1 MDETM
6 GLIELFKGMRIRAAD
21 WHRTANARLESSKM
35 TGQLSE
41 KVGKAS
47 LGHTA
52 TIAFGLQAILLI
64 IIGIASVGS
73 ISSALGDVNDLN
85 SVVRQQRLLLAA
97 RISAIEAGDQVKAY
111 ALDPNTKTE
120 DSARGALE
128 AAANSVEKASRSTL
142 TSEQD
147 EILASALEVVGH
159 SDEHFSKIVIQQKA
173 IDRIVSKQIYVEGA
187 AIQRELEGLANHAAA
202 NGQMETAAKAREA
215 GAAYSLVRISF
226 ERFLAN
232 ASRENVE
239 AAKQQSLRLEDV
251 LNQLYESTENPTIL
265 SEVDEAIKR
274 LINFDKS
281 FKSVVKLTNARD
293 ARLREILQ
301 GNIRKLTLAVDKVGG
316 QVDSIQGSAANSAR
330 LKLGGLLMLSL
341 ILGGVGMFFV
351 FIAGVVF
358 RKAVTAPIIAITAD
372 MQRLA
377 KGDLTLESRFV
388 SRKDEVG
395 EMVQA
400 MEVFRLNAI
409 EIQRLQGEETERLEA
424 RNRADEAARDAE
436 RRALIERQQAQ
447 EEAERVKREMLANLA
462 AKFERHV
469 ASAMSTVAD
478 AARKIDAGASRAADA
493 VSSTSTI
500 ASSITESAVEAS
512 ASTATIA
519 AATEEMSLS
528 LVEVAK
534 QVQESSNFAS
544 RVVDRVGQT
553 DSIVTLLAR
562 DAGEIG
568 EVVSLV
574 HNIAQQVNLLAL
586 NATIEASRAGE
597 AGRGF
602 AVVAAEV
609 KSLAQQTA
617 AATTQ
622 ISERVSSIQNISRT
636 AMQAIHEIGDVIG
649 EMGVLATSVAI
660 AVEQQVATTAEI
672 ARNTTSAA
680 TSTSH
685 FTDHLKRVQDGV
697 STSGDAAEMARTAA
711 AEVSRQTEALQNEID
726 SFLSSV
732 RAA

>member
-1 MDETM
+1 M
-6 GLIELFKGMRIRAAD
+6 GLIELFTGMRKRAAA
-21 WHRTANARLESSKM
+21 WQSAAGHRLESSKI
-35 TGQLSE
+35 TERLSE

-47 LGHTA
+47 LSRTA
-52 TIAFGLQAILLI
+52 TGAFGLQAMLLVV
-64 IIGIASVGS
+64 IGVASIGS

-97 RISAIEAGDQVKAY
+97 RIGAIEAGDQVKAY
-111 ALDPNTKTE
+111 ALDPNEHT
-120 DSARGALE
+120 
-128 AAANSVEKASRSTL
+128 EKAARRALRMAADNVERASHSTL
-142 TSEQD
+142 TDEQD
-147 EILASALEVVGH
+147 KILSSALKVVSH
-159 SDEHFSKIVIQQKA
+159 SDEHFSKVVRQQKA
-173 IDRIVSKQIYVEGA
+173 IDQIVSKQIYVEGA
-187 AIQRELEGLANHAAA
+187 AIQRELESLAVHAAA
-202 NGQMETAAKAREA
+202 SGELAAAAKAREA

-226 ERFLAN
+226 ERFLAH
-232 ASRENVE
+232 ASRANVD

-251 LNQLYESTENPTIL
+251 LNQLYESTENPSL
-265 SEVDEAIKR
+265 LGEVDGSIKR

-281 FKSVVKLTNARD
+281 FHAVVQLTNARD
-293 ARLREILQ
+293 AHLRVILLR
-301 GNIRKLTLAVDKVGG
+301 NIRDLTKAVDDVGG
-316 QVDSIQGSAANSAR
+316 QVDSIQSSAANSAR
-330 LKLGGLLMLSL
+330 LKLGGLLTLSL
-341 ILGGVGMFFV
+341 MIGGAGILFV
-351 FIAGVVF
+351 FIASIVF
-358 RKAVTAPIIAITAD
+358 GKAVTAPIIAITGD

-377 KGDLTLESRFV
+377 KGDLTLESRFA
-388 SRKDEVG
+388 SRRDEVG
-395 EMVQA
+395 EMAKA
-400 MEVFRLNAI
+400 MEVFRVNAI
-409 EIQRLQGEETERLEA
+409 EIQRLQGEEADRLEA
-424 RNRADEAARDAE
+424 KRRADEATRDAE

-447 EEAERVKREMLANLA
+447 EEAERVKREMLARLA
-462 AKFERHV
+462 AEFEQHV
-469 ASAMSTVAD
+469 ASAMNAVAD

-493 VSSTSTI
+493 VSSTRTI
-500 ASSITESAVEAS
+500 ATSITEAAVEAS
-512 ASTATIA
+512 SSTATIA

-544 RVVDRVGQT
+544 RAVDRVGQT
-553 DSIVTLLAR
+553 DSIVTSLAR

-622 ISERVSSIQNISRT
+622 ISERVSSIQNISQS

-697 STSGDAAEMARTAA
+697 STSGDAAEVARAA
-711 AEVSRQTEALQNEID
+711 AGEVSRQTEALQNEING
-726 SFLSSV
+726 FLSSV

>member
-1 MDETM
+1 M
-6 GLIELFKGMRIRAAD
+6 GLIELFNRMGKRAAA
-21 WHRTANARLESSKM
+21 WQSSARVRLESSQM
-35 TGQLSE
+35 TQRLSE
-41 KVGKAS
+41 RVGKAS
-47 LGHTA
+47 LSRTA
-52 TIAFGLQAILLI
+52 TIAFGLQAVLLI
-64 IIGIASVGS
+64 FIGVASIASTFG
-73 ISSALGDVNDLN
+73 ALGDVNDLN
-85 SVVRQQRLLLAA
+85 SVVRQQRLLLSA

-111 ALDPNTKTE
+111 ALDPSPRTE
-120 DSARGALE
+120 TAARGALHAATE
-128 AAANSVEKASRSTL
+128 AVEQASH
-142 TSEQD
+142 
-147 EILASALEVVGH
+147 SALTDEQEDMLVSAAKVASDSGERFSAVVT
-159 SDEHFSKIVIQQKA
+159 DQKA
-173 IDRIVSKQIYVEGA
+173 IDEIVSKQIYVEGA

-202 NGQMETAAKAREA
+202 SGEQAAAAKAREA

-226 ERFLAN
+226 ERFLSST
-232 ASRENVE
+232 SRENVE
-239 AAKQQSLRLEDV
+239 AARQQSLRLEDV
-251 LNQLYESTENPTIL
+251 LNQLYESTENPAIL
-265 SEVDEAIKR
+265 GEVDNSIKR
-274 LINFDKS
+274 LIKFDKS
-281 FKSVVKLTNARD
+281 FQAVVKLTNARD
-293 ARLREILQ
+293 LRLRKILQ
-301 GNIRKLTLAVDKVGG
+301 GNVRQLTDAVDKVGG
-316 QVDSIQGSAANSAR
+316 QVDSVQSSAANSAR
-330 LKLGGLLMLSL
+330 LKLGGLLTLSL
-341 ILGGVGMFFV
+341 IIGATGMLFV
-351 FIAGVVF
+351 FIASLVF
-358 RKAVTAPIIAITAD
+358 RRAVTAPIIAITGD

-377 KGDLTLESRFV
+377 KGDLTFESRFA

-395 EMVQA
+395 EMAKA
-400 MEVFRLNAI
+400 MEVFRVNAI
-409 EIQRLQGEETERLEA
+409 EIQRLQGEQVERLEA
-424 RNRADEAARDAE
+424 KRRADEAAREAE

-447 EEAERVKREMLANLA
+447 AESERVKREMLASLA

-469 ASAMSTVAD
+469 ASAMNTVAD

-493 VSSTSTI
+493 VSSTRMI
-500 ASSITESAVEAS
+500 AASITDAAVEAS
-512 ASTATIA
+512 SSTATIA

-528 LVEVAK
+528 LGEVAR
-534 QVQESSNFAS
+534 QVQASSDFAS
-544 RVVDRVGQT
+544 LAVDRVGQT
-553 DSIVTLLAR
+553 DSIVTSLAR

-622 ISERVSSIQNISRT
+622 ISERVSSIQNVSQS
-636 AMQAIHEIGDVIG
+636 AMQAIHEIGEVISD
-649 EMGVLATSVAI
+649 MGVLATSVAI

-697 STSGDAAEMARTAA
+697 STSGDAAEVARLAA
-711 AEVSRQTEALQNEID
+711 AEVSVQTEALQTEIN

>member
-1 MDETM
+1 MA
-6 GLIELFKGMRIRAAD
+6 LIELFSRMRIRGAD
-21 WHRTANARLESSKM
+21 WYRAANARLESSKI
-35 TGQLSE
+35 TAQLSE
-41 KVGKAS
+41 KVGKRS
-47 LGHTA
+47 LSRTA
-52 TIAFGLQAILLI
+52 TVAFGLQAMLLI

-111 ALDPNTKTE
+111 ALDPGARTE
-120 DSARGALE
+120 TAARGALD
-128 AAANSVEKASRSTL
+128 AAANSVEKASHSTL
-142 TSEQD
+142 TEEQD
-147 EILASALEVVGH
+147 ETLASALTVVAKSG
-159 SDEHFSKIVIQQKA
+159 EHFTKIVSQQKA
-173 IDRIVSKQIYVEGA
+173 IDEIVSAQIYVEGA
-187 AIQRELEGLANHAAA
+187 AIQRELEGLADHAAA
-202 NGQMETAAKAREA
+202 SGQSETAAKAREA

-226 ERFLAN
+226 ERFLAHS
-232 ASRENVE
+232 SRENVE

-251 LNQLYESTENPTIL
+251 LNQLYESTENPAVL
-265 SEVDEAIKR
+265 GEVDEAIKR

-281 FKSVVKLTNARD
+281 FQAVVKLTNARD

-330 LKLGGLLMLSL
+330 VKLGGLLLLSV
-341 ILGGVGMFFV
+341 ILGGVGIFFV
-351 FIAGVVF
+351 LIASMVF
-358 RKAVTAPIIAITAD
+358 RKAVSAPIIAITAD

-377 KGDLTLESRFV
+377 KGDLTLESRLV

-409 EIQRLQGEETERLEA
+409 EMQRLQSEETERLEA
-424 RNRADEAARDAE
+424 KNRADEAARNAE

-469 ASAMSTVAD
+469 TSAMSTVAD

-500 ASSITESAVEAS
+500 ASSITEAAVEAS

-528 LVEVAK
+528 LIEVAK

-553 DSIVTLLAR
+553 DSIVTSLAR

-622 ISERVSSIQNISRT
+622 IGERVGSIQNISQT

-697 STSGDAAEMARTAA
+697 STSGDAAEMARVAA